1 MRGAASLWD
10 RRLKSPSTPAIRA
23 VALGVGIAGLLG
35 WLHILGVGLP
45 LLMALAIVFAVT
57 VFVVPVIAG
66 HWVSD
71 LIRFVRGRFWAR
83 EQGRFH
89 SFDGVPLSVTDD
101 GRHVWV
107 DADGYMRALGRRE
120 PEDAVAA
127 RHSGMWRRNDEGTLL
142 LRVDAVVQLLS
153 TMPGRTDP
161 RIQRLRRYFEREV
174 LYPASRRRDMAPA
187 VARRQWDDGDEE
199 TQGPGPRP

>member
-1 MRGAASLWD
+1 
-10 RRLKSPSTPAIRA
+10 LKTPATRA
-23 VALGVGIAGLLG
+23 LALGVGIAGFLA

-45 LLMALAIVFAVT
+45 LLLALALVFAIT

-66 HWVSD
+66 RWVSD
-71 LIRFVRGRFWAR
+71 VIRVVRGRFWAH

-89 SFDGVPLSVTDD
+89 AFDGVPLSIDDD

-107 DADGYMRALGRRE
+107 DAGGYMRALGRRE

-127 RHSGMWRRNDEGTLL
+127 RHSGMWRRDDQGTLM

-161 RIQRLRRYFEREV
+161 RVQRLRRYFEREV
-174 LYPASRRRDMAPA
+174 LYPAGRRREMASA
-187 VARRQWDDGDEE
+187 SAGRQSSDGDKE